1 MTLQRRRR
9 AVFVTMA
16 LFVTVQAAA
25 ALSSSPLDYHTF
37 INGSALWLVDPSGI
51 QLFRSDTR
59 SVSPIRLSD
68 TAASDSIL
76 DIAENSSVL
85 WVLAQSG
92 VYDIDLTTLT
102 VERLPGNKVPR
113 GAGRL
118 TVDDDYLWVGFDDTL
133 WRFDK
138 LGREW
143 LPYKMNS
150 AVGNDLRGMYSSGTN
165 VFCVQSTSVKIFSMQ
180 DEKWLRFPYKK
191 GMVISSA
198 AQYWIDKATMVFVD
212 GQNIYRYLT
221 ATETWDILNCSS
233 PLVDMVS
240 QDTALFYQTSAGVF
254 KYSTATSVTLPFE
267 IPHPGDVRCFAPFS
281 SDTVFCPTDNN
292 ILKYAISS
300 KTTDYV
306 LAPQGVA
313 DYHPCKAIMIGGT
326 FTLVTPKAIS
336 SYNTATQSWEN
347 TLLGSGGNNRQVA
360 TWDDNGARINYGG
373 GCSSQ
378 LKGSIQKEYYID
390 SIVSRND
397 TTYLDYDNKFPVA
410 GLTLH
415 NTFGKGRYFD
425 AFFDNTNTSQLPSKG
440 LFYRGADSDVVEEAR
455 LGTNTYANT
464 NILSQTLPT
473 MQFEGGSA
481 VLQSP
486 ASLATRDRKIV
497 KVQAGIGSQ
506 TTRSVSNV
514 LTYNE
519 GGLYTIPL
527 PLPSDTP
534 KTIIVPG
541 SMQITIDGVA
551 VDSSNFT
558 LVAQTGS
565 LVFNPS
571 VPIDPSSV
579 IRVTYQLQVVPHVLT
594 PELYQQ
600 VQGVPKSFV
609 QNVGYASVT
618 VSPTDWISPQVG
630 VYALN
635 TDTTHT
641 TLINAALPLEFRT
654 ASQSMFFKL
663 NPELSLDE
671 ASMKKAEG
679 LALQSRFGPQLSLL
693 GNALVQDS
701 GFATTNNTSRGYG
714 DLLHNY
720 NMTATYDITKEL
732 PVSYIGQ
739 DIASINGL
747 EQLNEVTAGAHFLGL
762 PFCDITLVRSVV
774 NAKTQ
779 QSGAQIQTDTTIDTI
794 SGVIDTQYKLDTIPA
809 DTLSLQRTKDK
820 VTVNLYET
828 SSPFVESL
836 LHINRLTYNLSWTGF
851 TSQSHDTAG
860 RGGFFYGTAT
870 ICPTKRI
877 SISGNGT
884 FLNNPIGSQFGRDYS
899 PTLTLQTI
907 DAPPGIDISASNY
920 IHYQSFMD
928 SSASTSLI
936 VRSASMT
943 IKPGS
948 WVSWMSWISPIVGL
962 SQTLNCNFDEAMPGA
977 GDFLY
982 GGDVVQNTLTK
993 DAGANIFPTNN
1004 ITWRNDNQFTTAD
1017 SSTTYYSF
1025 NDLKWWFT
1033 SKQLWQTHWEYTH
1046 TLPRYGSGDSSSKTL
1061 DYQHG
1066 FTKYTNNWNS
1076 WLQTM
1081 TGIDAMYMVHDTGS
1095 SLETGPDISVNITK
1109 QKTLC
1114 FRSLLVDQ
1122 TVTFYAVKND
1132 NAWEQGPAIS
1142 YELYLKAV
1150 ILPNISLSATNSF
1163 TFGGGAFQK
1172 YSGDIVAALIF

>member
-1 MTLQRRRR
+1 MIQG
-9 AVFVTMA
+9 AV
-16 LFVTVQAAA
+16 
-25 ALSSSPLDYHTF
+25 ALSSSPLAYRTF

-59 SVSPIRLSD
+59 SVRVVPLSD

-85 WVLAQSG
+85 WVLARSG
-92 VYDIDLTTLT
+92 VYDIDLTTTT
-102 VERLPGNKVPR
+102 VERLPGNKAPH

-118 TVDDDYLWVGFDDTL
+118 TVDDDYLWVGLGDTL

-143 LPYKMNS
+143 FPYKMNS
-150 AVGNDLRGMYSSGTN
+150 ADNSLRGMYSNGTN
-165 VFCVQSTSVKIFSMQ
+165 VFCAQSTSVKIFSMQ
-180 DEKWLRFPYKK
+180 DEKWLEFPYKK
-191 GMVISSA
+191 GMALSPEA
-198 AQYWIDKATMVFVD
+198 RYYIDKATMVFVD
-212 GQNIYRYLT
+212 GRNIYRYLS
-221 ATETWDILNCSS
+221 ATQTWDVLNTVFQV
-233 PLVDMVS
+233 VDMVS
-240 QDTALFYQTSAGVF
+240 QDTALFYQTSAGIF
-254 KYSTATSVTLPFE
+254 KYSTATSVTLPLE

-281 SDTVFCPTDNN
+281 SDTVLCPTDNN
-292 ILKYAISS
+292 IIKYAISS
-300 KTTDYV
+300 KTTDYI
-306 LAPQGVA
+306 LAPQGLA
-313 DYHPCKAIMIGGT
+313 AYLPFKAIMIGGT

-336 SYNTATQSWEN
+336 SYDAAGQSWEN
-347 TLLGSGGNNRQVA
+347 TLLASGGSHRQAAA
-360 TWDDNGARINYGG
+360 TWDDNGARVNYGG
-373 GCSSQ
+373 GGSSQ

-390 SIVSRND
+390 SIVSRNG
-397 TTYLDYDNKFPVA
+397 TTFLDYDNKTPVA

-415 NTFGKGRYFD
+415 NTFAKGRYFD
-425 AFFDNTNTSQLPSKG
+425 AFFDNTNASQLPSKG
-440 LFYRGADSDVVEEAR
+440 LFYRGADSDLVEEAR

-464 NILSQTLPT
+464 NTLSQTLPT

-481 VLQSP
+481 VLQS
-486 ASLATRDRKIV
+486 AATLATRDRKIV

-506 TTRSVSNV
+506 TTQSVSAV
-514 LTYNE
+514 LSYTE
-519 GGLYTIPL
+519 GGLYTI

-541 SMQITIDGVA
+541 SLQITIDGIA

-565 LVFNPS
+565 LTFNPS

-579 IRVTYQLQVVPHVLT
+579 IRATYQLQVVPNVPT
-594 PELYQQ
+594 QQLYQQ
-600 VQGVPKSFV
+600 VQGVPKNSFE
-609 QNVGYASVT
+609 NAGYASVT
-618 VSPTDWISPQVG
+618 VSPTDWLSPQVG
-630 VYALN
+630 IYALN

-641 TLINAALPLEFRT
+641 TLINAATPLEFRT
-654 ASQSMFFKL
+654 ASQSMVLKL
-663 NPELSLDE
+663 NPELSVDE
-671 ASMKKAEG
+671 ATMKKAEG
-679 LALQSRFGPQLSLL
+679 VALQSRFGPQLSLL
-693 GNALVQDS
+693 ANALVQDS
-701 GFATTNNTSRGYG
+701 GFKTTNNTSRGYG

-739 DIASINGL
+739 NIASVHGL
-747 EQLNEVTAGAHFLGL
+747 ERLNEVTAGAHFLGL
-762 PFCDITLVRSVV
+762 PFCDVTLARSAV
-774 NAKTQ
+774 NARM
-779 QSGAQIQTDTTIDTI
+779 QSSSRSDSSIAGFDTAFGGQIDTFYKK
-794 SGVIDTQYKLDTIPA
+794 DTSV
-809 DTLSLQRTKDK
+809 DTLDRTKNK

-828 SSPFVESL
+828 SSPFLQSL

-860 RGGFFYGTAT
+860 RGGFFYGNAT

-877 SISGNGT
+877 FISGNGT
-884 FLNNPIGSQFGRDYS
+884 FLNNPVGSPFGRDYS
-899 PTLTLQTI
+899 PTLTIQTI
-907 DAPPGIDISASNY
+907 DAPLGIDFSASNY

-928 SSASTSLI
+928 EDSSTSLI

-948 WVSWMSWISPIVGL
+948 WVSLMNWISPIVGL
-962 SQTLNCNFDEAMPGA
+962 SQTLNCDFDEATPGA

-982 GGDVVQNTLTK
+982 GRDVVQNSITR
-993 DAGANIFPTNN
+993 DAGANVFPTNN
-1004 ITWRNDNQFTTAD
+1004 ITLHNDNQFTTAD
-1017 SSTTYYSF
+1017 STTTYYSF

-1033 SKQLWQTHWEYTH
+1033 SKQLWQTRWEYTH
-1046 TLPRYGSGDSSSKTL
+1046 TLPRYGDGDTSSKTL

-1081 TGIDAMYMVHDTGS
+1081 TGIDAMYMAHDTGS
-1095 SLETGPDISVNITK
+1095 NLQTGPDISVNITK
-1109 QKTLC
+1109 QKALC
-1114 FRSLLVDQ
+1114 FKSLMVDQ
-1122 TVTFYAVKND
+1122 TVTVYAVKND
-1132 NAWEQGPAIS
+1132 NAWEQVPAIS

-1150 ILPNISLSATNSF
+1150 ILPNISLTATNSF
-1163 TFGGGAFQK
+1163 SFAGGVFQK